1 MHKLY
6 IVSSVYAPEPV
17 LRSL

>member
-6 IVSSVYAPEPV
+6 IVAQK
-17 LRSL
+17 